1 MARGIDPEKL
11 IYLLFRLGWRAGGAC
26 AGHFRR
32 LADLR
37 VDQITACVRSARDAC
52 TCVKRTI
59 RARWDRGKHR
69 RCMFEPTIIQTN
81 QKIVV
86 TPIRSVTVVAATAN
100 SISALS
106 TRMSI

>member
-1 MARGIDPEKL
+1 
-11 IYLLFRLGWRAGGAC
+11 
-26 AGHFRR
+26 
-32 LADLR
+32 
-37 VDQITACVRSARDAC
+37 
-52 TCVKRTI
+52 
-59 RARWDRGKHR
+59 
-69 RCMFEPTIIQTN
+69 MFEPTIIQTN